1 MIRALGIRRA
11 GFWHDAAEAIT
22 LDYDRRHRRRLRLVR
37 AAGGDIM
44 LDLPAAVHIRDGD
57 ALVLETGGLV
67 EVHAAAEALL
77 EIGAPDAAT
86 LTRIAWHLGNRHLAV
101 QFLPGRLRILHDHVI
116 AGMVA
121 QLGGTAERSTAP
133 FDPEPGA
140 YAHG

>member
-11 GFWHDAAEAIT
+11 GFWHGAADNIT
-22 LDYDRRHRRRLRLVR
+22 LDYDHRHRRRVRLSHD
-37 AAGGDIM
+37 AGDIM

-57 ALVLETGGLV
+57 ALVLEGGGLV
-67 EVHAAAEALL
+67 AVHAAAESLL

-86 LTRIAWHLGNRHLAV
+86 LTRLAWHLGNRHLAV
-101 QFLPGRLRILHDHVI
+101 QFLPECLRILHDHVI

-121 QLGGTAERSTAP
+121 GLGGTAVGVTAA
-133 FDPEPGA
+133 FDPEQGA